1 MGDPVRAVRLLRGDP
16 SSGIATLSSDSGT
29 PGPGD
34 PLIALAGRRHAGQA
48 RFDPSTVLRAQ
59 RRLRSF
65 DRAQDRLR
73 SGCALS
79 LSKWQALLSKTL
91 AKAACDT
98 VCSEPPDLSLTDAAV
113 LILADDPLQTVGQW
127 CADSS
132 Q

>member
-16 SSGIATLSSDSGT
+16 SSGIATLSSD
-29 PGPGD
+29 
-34 PLIALAGRRHAGQA
+34 AE
-48 RFDPSTVLRAQ
+48 
-59 RRLRSF
+59 
-65 DRAQDRLR
+65 
-73 SGCALS
+73 
-79 LSKWQALLSKTL
+79 QALPSKTL

>member
-16 SSGIATLSSDSGT
+16 SPKIVTLSSDAGM

-34 PLIALAGRRHAGQA
+34 DLTPLAGR
-48 RFDPSTVLRAQ
+48 F
-59 RRLRSF
+59 
-65 DRAQDRLR
+65 R

-79 LSKWQALLSKTL
+79 LSKWQVLPPSKTP
-91 AKAACDT
+91 AKAACNT
-98 VCSEPPDLSLTDAAV
+98 VWSEPPDLSLTDAAV
-113 LILADDPLQTVGQW
+113 LILADDPPQTAGQW

>member
-16 SSGIATLSSDSGT
+16 SSKIVTLSSDAGM
-29 PGPGD
+29 PGPGEYLT
-34 PLIALAGRRHAGQA
+34 PLARR
-48 RFDPSTVLRAQ
+48 F
-59 RRLRSF
+59 
-65 DRAQDRLR
+65 R

-79 LSKWQALLSKTL
+79 LSKWQALLLKTP
-91 AKAACDT
+91 AKAACNT

-113 LILADDPLQTVGQW
+113 LILADDPPQTAGQW